1 MSTTNSFSFGSWT
14 IKETKSHIL
23 ESEGEK
29 RKNFEENL
37 ELPHLP
43 EMLFADNCLEFTHK
57 NGFGM
62 KFCALDALKR
72 VDAHRDLIKVAYA
85 DEWKE
90 SRTSQEGVDNVVQP
104 HDWTY
109 TTDYNGTIIPGELE
123 SIKVIPTKE
132 RINLEKLKVR
142 IILFSINLPN
152 IKKNC

>member
-1 MSTTNSFSFGSWT
+1 MSTTNYFSFGSWIIT
-14 IKETKSHIL
+14 ETKSHIL

-43 EMLFADNCLEFTHK
+43 EMLFADNSLEILHK
-57 NGFGM
+57 NGFGI
-62 KFCALDALKR
+62 KFYALDALRR

-85 DEWKE
+85 GEWKE

-142 IILFSINLPN
+142 PILSNLHSIL
-152 IKKNC
+152 I